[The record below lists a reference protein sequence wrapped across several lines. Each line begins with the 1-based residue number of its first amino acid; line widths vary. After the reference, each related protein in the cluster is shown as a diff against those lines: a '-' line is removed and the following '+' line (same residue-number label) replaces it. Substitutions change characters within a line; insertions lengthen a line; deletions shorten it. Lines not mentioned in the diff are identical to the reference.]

1 MIIIRHRSGPLAGR
15 RQDLDATSGRITFGR
30 DPAVCDVVF
39 PPDLTI
45 VARRHFA
52 LVRSPAGDW
61 VFELFGDPFVRV
73 NGEPADLGEAVHN
86 GATIELGRH
95 GGPSFEIELK
105 DEGLAGSLP
114 LTEPQ
119 EKIEDAHMAAARARR
134 FAAVGL
140 VLALLAIVGGGA
152 LFYYNRGEGA
162 RLDSAIAAL
171 GEAQAKA
178 AADTIGVAVREKV
191 AQAAYLVVVRF
202 ASGEERAYGTA
213 VPIGPEIL
221 ATNAH
226 IVEGRETL
234 VKGARMFVR
243 QPGADGKQ
251 FEVVESS
258 KHPSYAV
265 FNEFLKSDPFFVMSS
280 KNCPTCYPA
289 ILTSVPNYDVG
300 VLKVAA
306 GSSLSPILEI
316 ASAEEIANLKAG
328 TPVALAGYPTE
339 GVRGAE
345 VQPLG
350 AVPTLSVGM
359 ITAITDMFNMP
370 AESGQR
376 RLIHHN
382 LPTTGG
388 SSGSPMVNS
397 AGKIVAL
404 NNAMNVFGVPREVSG
419 SGRIPNPVL
428 INYAQRVDL
437 LTDLMSGKAEKEV
450 DTERAYWL
458 KRTADFKRGID
469 FYIPQILAEL
479 KPKNGATASLI
490 AQEKST
496 LGKAD
501 QVTRRDNNNREF
513 VMRQRKY
520 SVTLE
525 AGKPRTFIAYAQKA
539 TNIKLYM
546 LIEGK
551 IVVKDERAVW
561 FPNVSYMPGQD
572 ASAEVWVV
580 GPDTDVDYTF
590 GDYGW
595 TAPPS

>member
-1 MIIIRHRSGPLAGR
+1 MIIIRHRSGPLTGR
-15 RQDLDATSGRITFGR
+15 RQDLDGASGRITFGR

-52 LVRSPAGDW
+52 LARSPAGDW
-61 VFELFGDPFVRV
+61 MFELFGEPFVRV
-73 NGEPADLGEAVHN
+73 NGEPADIGEAVRD
-86 GATIELGRH
+86 GATIELGRQ
-95 GGPSFEIELK
+95 GGPSFQIELK
-105 DEGLAGSLP
+105 DEGLSGSLP
-114 LTEPQ
+114 VTEPQ
-119 EKIEDAHMAAARARR
+119 EKLEDAHVAAARARR
-134 FAAVGL
+134 FATIGL
-140 VLALLAIVGGGA
+140 VIALLAIAGGGG
-152 LFYYNRGEGA
+152 LFYFSHSEGA

-178 AADTIGVAVREKV
+178 AADTIGAAVRDRV

-202 ASGEERAYGTA
+202 ESGEERAYGTA
-213 VPIGPEIL
+213 VPIGPDIL

-243 QPGADGKQ
+243 QPGAGGRQ
-251 FEVVESS
+251 FEVTGSG

-280 KNCPTCYPA
+280 KNCPACYPS

-300 VLKVAA
+300 ILRVAA
-306 GSSLSPILEI
+306 GSNLSPILEI
-316 ASAEEIANLKAG
+316 ASADEIASLKTG

-370 AESGQR
+370 AELGQR

-397 AGKIVAL
+397 SGKIVAL
-404 NNAMNVFGVPREVSG
+404 NNAMNMFGVPREVSG

-428 INYAQRVDL
+428 INYAQRIDL

-450 DTERAYWL
+450 DAERAYWL

-479 KPKNGATASLI
+479 KPKNGATSSLVN
-490 AQEKST
+490 QEKST
-496 LGKAD
+496 LTKAD
-501 QVTRRDNNNREF
+501 QVSRRDSSNREI
-513 VMRQRKY
+513 VTRQRKY
-520 SVTLE
+520 GVTLN
-525 AGKPRTFIAYAQKA
+525 AGKARTFIAYAQKA
-539 TNIKLYM
+539 TNIRLYM
-546 LIEGK
+546 MIDGK

-561 FPNVSYMPGQD
+561 FPNVSYMPAQD
-572 ASAEVWVV
+572 GNAEVWIV
-580 GPDTDVDYTF
+580 GPDADVDYTLSDF
-590 GDYGW
+590 GW
-595 TAPPS
+595 TPPPS